1 MLRTPGQWMT
11 QQQQAG
17 RRLCLI
23 LEGNSNA
30 RQPLMAPRNL
40 GQCCSLY
47 GGSAVAVLAADGPV
61 ILLVEQFDEPAL
73 VGLLE
78 HPEMNWGWLGSLPDA
93 DLGDVIEHWQARMLV
108 GPPGNQALYRF
119 HDNRTLG
126 RALTSVPVA
135 QWPAYLGPLISVC
148 YWHEEQWCCANNPAP
163 GKYPIPDPAPWL
175 NIPNPQA
182 SAILQANI
190 LRYLLAEH
198 SESLAALVEFQDP
211 GVWLAQVLDEARS
224 WQWHGALQLEFL
236 VVRRLAEATGPRVI
250 QWQPLKGEAPEE
262 HFRRVAE
269 QWRTLGQA

>member
-47 GGSAVAVLAADGPV
+47 GGSAVAALAADGPV

-163 GKYPIPDPAPWL
+163 GKYPIPDPLLGSTSPTPRPRPFCRPISCATCW
-175 NIPNPQA
+175 PNTA
-182 SAILQANI
+182 KA
-190 LRYLLAEH
+190 LRRWSSSRIQGDGWPRYWTRPAVGNGT
-198 SESLAALVEFQDP
+198 ALCNWSFWWC
-211 GVWLAQVLDEARS
+211 GVWQR
-224 WQWHGALQLEFL
+224 QP
-236 VVRRLAEATGPRVI
+236 GP
-250 QWQPLKGEAPEE
+250 G
-262 HFRRVAE
+262 
-269 QWRTLGQA
+269 

>member
-47 GGSAVAVLAADGPV
+47 GGSAVAALAADGPV

-211 GVWLAQVLDEARS
+211 GGMAGPGTGRGPQLAM
-224 WQWHGALQLEFL
+224 
-236 VVRRLAEATGPRVI
+236 VRRSATGVFGGAAFGRGNRA
-250 QWQPLKGEAPEE
+250 QGDS
-262 HFRRVAE
+262 VAAAE
-269 QWRTLGQA
+269 GGGAGGTLQAGG

>member
-47 GGSAVAVLAADGPV
+47 GGSAVAALAADGPV

-163 GKYPIPDPAPWL
+163 GKYPIPDP
-175 NIPNPQA
+175 
-182 SAILQANI
+182 
-190 LRYLLAEH
+190 LLGSTSPTPGLGHFAGEYP
-198 SESLAALVEFQDP
+198 ALPAGRTQRKPCGVGRVP
-211 GVWLAQVLDEARS
+211 GSRGWLAQVLDEARS
-224 WQWHGALQLEFL
+224 WQWYGALQLEFWWCG
-236 VVRRLAEATGPRVI
+236 VWQRQPGP
-250 QWQPLKGEAPEE
+250 G
-262 HFRRVAE
+262 
-269 QWRTLGQA
+269 